1 MSDTQIQKKPAVKK
15 DFTYQEQHAIVV
27 RVANEAEQKETF
39 ERLQALGFKNL
50 KLVSV

>member
-1 MSDTQIQKKPAVKK
+1 MSLKEEKKPVAKK
-15 DFTYQEQHAIVV
+15 DFTYREQHAIVV
-27 RVANEAEQKETF
+27 RVANEAEQQKAF